1 MSGAWA
7 DDMSEQLLSLGVE
20 KSKIFILPPG
30 TLNYSSKQRER
41 LTDEAV
47 RRFDIFMRKNDKNYF
62 ICNSGLL
69 TFDAEDKIIIDIGL
83 YERYGDFYIAP
94 YDSGEYF
101 YMPKEYFD
109 GYSRLDYKDFSISVL
124 ARYDEYLS
132 YMYGKNYI
140 EIPKKFTKRNY
151 LNLGDKEK
159 LDKLNALAGQ
169 I

>member
-1 MSGAWA
+1 MAKELKSEFSDFIINIKYYQKDSILHKAGDISRIAITNDAW
-7 DDMSEQLLSLGVE
+7 
-20 KSKIFILPPG
+20 
-30 TLNYSSKQRER
+30 
-41 LTDEAV
+41 
-47 RRFDIFMRKNDKNYF
+47 
-62 ICNSGLL
+62 
-69 TFDAEDKIIIDIGL
+69 DKIVIDIGL

-109 GYSRLDYKDFSISVL
+109 GYLRLDYKDFSISVL
-124 ARYDEYLS
+124 ARYDECLS

-140 EIPKKFTKRNY
+140 EVPKNFTKRNY

>member
-1 MSGAWA
+1 MDLYVTKYEDIYFLAKELKSEFSDFLINIKYYQKDSILHKAGDISRITITNDAW
-7 DDMSEQLLSLGVE
+7 
-20 KSKIFILPPG
+20 
-30 TLNYSSKQRER
+30 
-41 LTDEAV
+41 
-47 RRFDIFMRKNDKNYF
+47 
-62 ICNSGLL
+62 
-69 TFDAEDKIIIDIGL
+69 DKIVIDIGL

-109 GYSRLDYKDFSISVL
+109 GYLRLDYKDFSISVL

-140 EIPKKFTKRNY
+140 EVPKKFTKRNY

-159 LDKLNALAGQ
+159 LDKLNALARQ